1 MTAVIECTVGCST
14 QAHYRRA
21 VACLQLLRSTAISL
35 APDNPTPRQLFNSFL
50 QEVVKPQYGRSG
62 GRHYAVWQAVVNE
75 KMTLIVTNGVTE
87 EDAKKF
93 LEEGKVEV
101 VEEKTTVADDD
112 DDLFEIMA

>member
-1 MTAVIECTVGCST
+1 M
-14 QAHYRRA
+14 
-21 VACLQLLRSTAISL
+21 
-35 APDNPTPRQLFNSFL
+35 
-50 QEVVKPQYGRSG
+50 
-62 GRHYAVWQAVVNE
+62 WQAVVNE